1 MKPTTMRDPFTEAKP
16 PNIKIPDKKYS
27 PKHTRIHTIPGTSF
41 FQLGFGAFSLT
52 IYYFTLCFL
61 IDGPTRP
68 QCPNPKISMATP
80 KRVSHSL
87 KSMCG
92 RTLYIIL
99 LGLDNSLQPMGVLYL
114 FFANHCINH
123 VTDGAG
129 FSTEDLPIVNLWIAR
144 FYTVYTLSLIHI

>member
-1 MKPTTMRDPFTEAKP
+1 
-16 PNIKIPDKKYS
+16 
-27 PKHTRIHTIPGTSF
+27 
-41 FQLGFGAFSLT
+41 
-52 IYYFTLCFL
+52 
-61 IDGPTRP
+61 
-68 QCPNPKISMATP
+68 MATP

-144 FYTVYTLSLIHI
+144 FYTVYTVHYKPYIIYYLVYTIYTTATATATATGTASATITSITSITTTTATTTATATTTITTVATTATIFYYYSLYP